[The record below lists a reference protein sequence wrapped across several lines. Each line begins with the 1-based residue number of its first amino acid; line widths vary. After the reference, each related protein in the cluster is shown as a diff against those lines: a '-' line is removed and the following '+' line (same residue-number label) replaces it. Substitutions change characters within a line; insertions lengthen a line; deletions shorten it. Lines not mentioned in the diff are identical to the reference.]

1 MNKITSDG
9 WLYRGSSVI
18 FNHAVLNS
26 LVSSQVS
33 LRKALSWHN
42 NLPDNPPF
50 HTKTILVT
58 GLEAVLETI
67 DVTDADDFLV
77 KRIQPLLRY
86 IQRNWTDIGIV
97 LGFAN
102 PPGAFELTAQE
113 EYVLF
118 RRREGK
124 KVNLSNGLWDGS
136 APQNMLQ
143 IMSEPQGSSGGDLI
157 GYHVSRIS

>member
-18 FNHAVLNS
+18 FNHVVLND
-26 LVSSQVS
+26 LIPSQIS
-33 LRKALSWHN
+33 LRKALSWQN

-50 HTKTILVT
+50 DTKTILVT
-58 GLEAVLETI
+58 GLETVLETL
-67 DVTDADDFLV
+67 DVTDADDFLL
-77 KRIQPLLRY
+77 KRIQLLLRH

-102 PPGAFELTAQE
+102 PPQAFELTAQE

-118 RRREGK
+118 RRREEK

-143 IMSEPQGSSGGDLI
+143 IMSDFQGSSGEVLI